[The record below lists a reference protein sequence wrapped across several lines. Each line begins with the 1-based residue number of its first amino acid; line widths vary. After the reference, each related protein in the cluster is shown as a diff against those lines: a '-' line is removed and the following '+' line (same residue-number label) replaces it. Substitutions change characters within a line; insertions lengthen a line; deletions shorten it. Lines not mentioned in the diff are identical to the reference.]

1 MTFISN
7 HRRNKRSAIIAKH
20 DDDETFIAN
29 MSNSIRGNDLFVPTL
44 HPHVPSP
51 HNNAGWSVPLINSR
65 SSRSCCDHWQCANPT
80 LFIGTTN
87 LPLTL
92 TYEFPKDESVKSH
105 APSGRAK
112 SIGSY
117 QFYNATP
124 EQAKRNLTMT
134 GNHGKSVKVSIVSP
148 RKHHSLPGWWT
159 TIHSPVNASSLIMT
173 EWYLLSLTQRLV

>member
-1 MTFISN
+1 MTCLFQLYILTSRVHTTTLADQSHWLIVD
-7 HRRNKRSAIIAKH
+7 HRDPAVTIDSAQA
-20 DDDETFIAN
+20 
-29 MSNSIRGNDLFVPTL
+29 SLCSLVP
-44 HPHVPSP
+44 P
-51 HNNAGWSVPLINSR
+51 
-65 SSRSCCDHWQCANPT
+65 
-80 LFIGTTN
+80 TN